1 MKKKVIYGSIRVRL
15 ILVFVLTTGIVFIA
29 NMFIYYNINKS
40 IGNIDEVYVS
50 NIGLNDLNDSLNNLH
65 EYVYEYLNTKNTEAL
80 ENYYV
85 SEQIYMNHVEDL
97 KGEVSDNS
105 MILMQKNIKSMSE
118 IYLKLIDDSVDAKRG
133 NNIERYKE
141 NYEEADK
148 MYDFIRTHIN
158 TLNNEQFKY
167 NSDNYELLRMSLYYL
182 EIISTSIL
190 LFIMAFNII
199 LIVFV
204 TRSITGPLMKLT
216 EAANEISGGNFDVDL
231 IPVES
236 SDEVGIVTKA
246 FNTMTVSIH
255 QYINKIK
262 ESMELESKMKERE
275 LMMTNHLKDAQ
286 LKYLQAQINPHF
298 LFNTLN
304 AGAQLAMM
312 EGADKTCIYIENM
325 ADFFRFN
332 MKSFNQDSTLRDEI
346 KLVDSYIYILNVRYS
361 GGINFYKQIDDS
373 VLDIRVP
380 SMILQPVVENSIN
393 YGIRDIDYEGKI
405 SLKVEE
411 LRESILITVYDNGAG
426 MDQATIDR
434 ILNSSI
440 RNGNREKELSLTKD
454 SNGIGLG
461 NVINRL
467 KLYYDKDN
475 IFHIYSEGHNQGTT
489 VTMLIPKERNDLY
502 AEIKCIDSTETKT
515 EIKDRIETQ
524 DKTDTQVKAETET
537 VTVTEKKIESTIDY
551 SIDEEW
557 DNVRGTDGGRYV

>member
-524 DKTDTQVKAETET
+524 DKTDTQV
-537 VTVTEKKIESTIDY
+537 
-551 SIDEEW
+551 
-557 DNVRGTDGGRYV
+557 RQRRRL

>member
-1 MKKKVIYGSIRVRL
+1 MKRKVIQGSIRIRL

-50 NIGLNDLNDSLNNLH
+50 NIGLNELNDSLNNLH
-65 EYVYEYLNTKNTEAL
+65 GYVYEYLNTKNTEAL

-97 KGEVSDNS
+97 NGDISDNN
-105 MILMQKNIKSMSE
+105 MMLMQKNIKSMSKT
-118 IYLKLIDDSVDAKRG
+118 YLKLIDDSVDAKRG

-190 LFIMAFNII
+190 LFIMAFNIL
-199 LIVFV
+199 LIIIV
-204 TRSITGPLMKLT
+204 TSSITEPLMKLT
-216 EAANEISGGNFDVDL
+216 KSADEISAGNFDVDL

-262 ESMELESKMKERE
+262 ESMELESKMKENE

-312 EGADKTCIYIENM
+312 EGADKTCLYIENM
-325 ADFFRFN
+325 ADFFRSN
-332 MKSFNQDSTLRDEI
+332 MKSFSQDSTIRDEI

-361 GGINFYKQIDDS
+361 GGINFYKEIDES
-373 VLDIRVP
+373 VIDIRVP

-393 YGIRDIDYEGKI
+393 YGIRDIDYEGEI
-405 SLKVEE
+405 HLKVEE
-411 LRESILITVYDNGAG
+411 LEESILITIYDNGTG
-426 MDQATIDR
+426 MDQTTIDR
-434 ILNSSI
+434 VLNYSI
-440 RNGNREKELSLTKD
+440 KDGNIEKELNLTKD

-467 KLYYDKDN
+467 KLYYDMDN
-475 IFHIYSEGHNQGTT
+475 IFNIYSQGHNQGTT
-489 VTMLIPKERNDLY
+489 VTMLIPKEACNQGKGGKLE
-502 AEIKCIDSTETKT
+502 AEGESIVEPRLESKSFDQVDNENKEYKNID
-515 EIKDRIETQ
+515 
-524 DKTDTQVKAETET
+524 V
-537 VTVTEKKIESTIDY
+537 
-551 SIDEEW
+551 
-557 DNVRGTDGGRYV
+557 G